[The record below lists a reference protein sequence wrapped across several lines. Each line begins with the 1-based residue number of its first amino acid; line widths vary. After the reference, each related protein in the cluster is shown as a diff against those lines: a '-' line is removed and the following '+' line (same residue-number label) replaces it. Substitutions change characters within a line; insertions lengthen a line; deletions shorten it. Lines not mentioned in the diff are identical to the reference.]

1 MKCELSEGLHSKNL
15 NVLIIGLISGGGGGE
30 GEEGGGGGGRGGEVV
45 IWRLVA
51 GPCGAAMGIAA
62 TPSPTK
68 PCSSIA
74 APAADPLHSP
84 MRPPAAAGP
93 SRPPPA
99 SDAPTPPRLSPCNVK
114 FREVPAALSVC
125 RRQASVQSVSASVV
139 GSLEAEPETQR
150 CCRCPETAARR
161 ILCLGAVN

>member
-1 MKCELSEGLHSKNL
+1 MGLILGACPSYRHFLLDTSIVANIKNAIVVVVLVVAQVMKCELAEDLHSKNL
-15 NVLIIGLISGGGGGE
+15 NVLIIRLISGGRGGG
-30 GEEGGGGGGRGGEVV
+30 GEEGGGGGGGGEVV

-84 MRPPAAAGP
+84 M
-93 SRPPPA
+93 
-99 SDAPTPPRLSPCNVK
+99 
-114 FREVPAALSVC
+114 
-125 RRQASVQSVSASVV
+125 
-139 GSLEAEPETQR
+139 
-150 CCRCPETAARR
+150 
-161 ILCLGAVN
+161 

>member
-1 MKCELSEGLHSKNL
+1 MVVVLVVAQVMKCQLEEDLHSKNL
-15 NVLIIGLISGGGGGE
+15 NVLIIGLISAGRGGGEVGGEGGGGE
-30 GEEGGGGGGRGGEVV
+30 GGGEVV

-84 MRPPAAAGP
+84 M
-93 SRPPPA
+93 
-99 SDAPTPPRLSPCNVK
+99 
-114 FREVPAALSVC
+114 
-125 RRQASVQSVSASVV
+125 
-139 GSLEAEPETQR
+139 
-150 CCRCPETAARR
+150 
-161 ILCLGAVN
+161 

>member
-1 MKCELSEGLHSKNL
+1 MGLILGACPSYRHFLFDTSIVANIKNAIVAVVPLVAQVMKCQLAEDLHSKNL
-15 NVLIIGLISGGGGGE
+15 NVLIIGLISGGRGR
-30 GEEGGGGGGRGGEVV
+30 GGGGGGEVV

-84 MRPPAAAGP
+84 M
-93 SRPPPA
+93 
-99 SDAPTPPRLSPCNVK
+99 
-114 FREVPAALSVC
+114 
-125 RRQASVQSVSASVV
+125 
-139 GSLEAEPETQR
+139 
-150 CCRCPETAARR
+150 
-161 ILCLGAVN
+161 

>member
-1 MKCELSEGLHSKNL
+1 MLPPFLLDTSIVANIKNAIVVVVLVVVQVMKCELAENLHSKNL
-15 NVLIIGLISGGGGGE
+15 NVLIIGLISGGRGGA
-30 GEEGGGGGGRGGEVV
+30 GEEGGGGGGGGEVV

-84 MRPPAAAGP
+84 M
-93 SRPPPA
+93 
-99 SDAPTPPRLSPCNVK
+99 
-114 FREVPAALSVC
+114 
-125 RRQASVQSVSASVV
+125 
-139 GSLEAEPETQR
+139 
-150 CCRCPETAARR
+150 
-161 ILCLGAVN
+161 